1 VKPGDKLTLKV
12 DQFTKNIQPKV
23 VDLLAENPDA
33 AVAEWTGDVH
43 KPLRWQ
49 RDGEV
54 YSPTGLVNALLA
66 EVGIAVKTI
75 PGPDYWLLP
84 SGRSMYEESKLVE
97 Q

>member
-1 VKPGDKLTLKV
+1 MEEGPSRPQCARRSSFGT
-12 DQFTKNIQPKV
+12 
-23 VDLLAENPDA
+23 
-33 AVAEWTGDVH
+33 
-43 KPLRWQ
+43 
-49 RDGEV
+49 
-54 YSPTGLVNALLA
+54 LLA